1 MLQISSNSK
10 PPLLR
15 NYIFYQFYTIVSF
28 TLILGNVFSSFCRVT
43 VDSTTVGGGPMFK
56 NRFISGDG
64 CVQHGPYFVSHALNI
79 FWNLLK
85 ELHMIC
91 FYIRWRG
98 TIRDD

>member
-64 CVQHGPYFVSHALNI
+64 LRATWAVFCESCFEYFLESSERATYDL
-79 FWNLLK
+79 F
-85 ELHMIC
+85 LH
-91 FYIRWRG
+91 
-98 TIRDD
+98 